1 MSEYN
6 YLESVKTWPAH
17 RGKQELIRAL
27 DGEILGRADAMLAYC
42 YGCMAGYTDGNKDCE
57 LYHCPMYP
65 YQPYGSKK
73 PESSRTGK
81 TLSPEH
87 LAKMQAGRRK

>member
-1 MSEYN
+1 MSDYN
-6 YLESVKTWPAH
+6 YLEAVNSWAGH
-17 RGKQELIRAL
+17 RGKAELIRHL
-27 DGEILGRADAMLAYC
+27 EGETLSRAESQLAFC
-42 YGCMAGYTDGNKDCE
+42 FGCMAGYSDEKDCE
-57 LYHCPMYP
+57 LYQCPMYP

-73 PESSRTGK
+73 PESGRKGK